1 MHSLHNL
8 SHLPGELRM
17 RVSRSVKIKNF
28 RDRIRHQSCPKNRMR
43 ARIKHCAGISS
54 THHINS
60 SCKKNQTM
68 GKPIVLVIGASG
80 NIGVATVAALAA
92 KYADKVEIRAGVR
105 NPDKA
110 DKLKAIAGV
119 SVVQAAMGD
128 KENLKGALKGVD
140 SLYIVTPGAQN
151 RTQLTIATAEAAKEA
166 GVKFLLVVSVLT
178 ANLTDTVFG
187 AQLLPIEDKVGKLG
201 IPYAF
206 LRLPFFVEN
215 LWGFKDSIVGQGAIY
230 CPVDPEKPYTPVVVE
245 DAGKAAAAILADPSK
260 HAGKTYNVVSDRITY
275 NDVTQ
280 GFTEALGKEIK
291 YNRVPY
297 EAAKQAFLGM
307 GLPEWQVDG
316 ILELFKLF
324 DSGAPETNIADLSD
338 YEKITGEK
346 PTSLKAWIT
355 KYAPGFQ

>member
-1 MHSLHNL
+1 VESHHHSKNNSDSTAARLEEEPNL
-8 SHLPGELRM
+8 KM
-17 RVSRSVKIKNF
+17 
-28 RDRIRHQSCPKNRMR
+28 
-43 ARIKHCAGISS
+43 A
-54 THHINS
+54 
-60 SCKKNQTM
+60 
-68 GKPIVLVIGASG
+68 KPVVFVIGASG
-80 NIGVATVAALAA
+80 NIGTATVAALSA

-119 SVVQAAMGD
+119 SVVQATMGD
-128 KENLKGALKGVD
+128 KDNLKGALKGVD
-140 SLYIVTPGAQN
+140 SLYIVTPGAKD
-151 RTQLTIATAEAAKEA
+151 RMQLTIATAEAAKEA

-178 ANLTDTVFG
+178 ADLTDTVFG
-187 AQLLPIEDKVGKLG
+187 AQLSEVEDKVGKLG
-201 IPYAF
+201 VPYAF

-230 CPVDPEKPYTPVVVE
+230 CPVDPEKPYTPIVVE

-260 HAGKTYNVVSDRITY
+260 HAGKTYNIVSDRITY
-275 NDVTQ
+275 NDVAQ
-280 GFTEALGKEIK
+280 GFSKALGKEIK

-324 DSGAPETNIADLSD
+324 DSGAPETNVADLSD

-346 PTSLKAWIT
+346 PTSLKAWIA